1 MPRSFSRGFTLVE
14 VIVATGILVTIAAGT
29 TQLFAVAIR
38 QSAAARQQ
46 LAMSL
51 AASAKIEDV
60 AAMVASADAP
70 VLTAGAID
78 RAIEGYS
85 DVVVQSGTA
94 FERRWIVAPLSSYA
108 PTAVLITVRVVA
120 RGAQGAQP
128 IEVVTI
134 REARTP

>member
-1 MPRSFSRGFTLVE
+1 MLRSSLRGFTLVE
-14 VIVATGILVTIAAGT
+14 VVVATGILVTIAAGT

-60 AAMVASADAP
+60 AAAVASADPP
-70 VLTAGAID
+70 VLIAGAID
-78 RAIEGYS
+78 RAVEGYA
-85 DVVVQSGTA
+85 DVVVQSGAA

-108 PTAVLITVRVVA
+108 PTAVLIAVRVAA